1 MPDSDSSTISVS
13 VSLRSILAR
22 FRPDPKDRKPFA
34 VTLDEGATVGD
45 LLAKLKVDPK
55 LTHLIFVDHVRTS
68 SDAVLADGADIDIF
82 PPIAGG

>member
-1 MPDSDSSTISVS
+1 MPDSDHLTIAVT

-22 FRPDPKDRKPFA
+22 FRPNPKDRKPFP
-34 VTLDEGATVGD
+34 VELPVGATVGE

-55 LTHLIFVDHVRTS
+55 LTHLIFVDHVRAK
-68 SDAVLADGADIDIF
+68 SDAALADGAELDIF